1 MEIYFDNAATTK
13 PFPEVAKEV
22 FDVSLSDYGN
32 PSSKHMKGVDA
43 EKHIKNTKEILS
55 RILKCK
61 ENEIIFTSGATE
73 SNNMA
78 IKGAV
83 KARERY
89 GKHIITTSVEH
100 ASVREPFLELEKQG
114 YDVTFLPTDSFGK
127 VDLESLKESLREDT
141 VFVSV
146 MYVNNETGII
156 QPVSEIG
163 EILKTYNSDIIFHV
177 DAVQAFGKM
186 RVIPKNIKADLLS
199 VSAHKFHGPKGVG
212 FLYVRDGVRV
222 LPMIEGGGQQ
232 KGMRSGTENVPGIA
246 GLGKAVDII
255 YSGDLDLRISHLKDL
270 REWFLTGISGL
281 EGITVNGGD
290 GDDQAPHIVS
300 VTVSGI
306 RSEVLLHAME
316 DKGIY
321 ISSGSACS
329 SNKPGLSFAL
339 TAMGLSKEEAEST
352 VRFSFS
358 YESTKDEIDMSIKAL
373 KELVPVLRQFVRK

>member
-1 MEIYFDNAATTK
+1 MHLIQFIGNA
-13 PFPEVAKEV
+13 
-22 FDVSLSDYGN
+22 SWCG
-32 PSSKHMKGVDA
+32 
-43 EKHIKNTKEILS
+43 
-55 RILKCK
+55 
-61 ENEIIFTSGATE
+61 
-73 SNNMA
+73 
-78 IKGAV
+78 
-83 KARERY
+83 
-89 GKHIITTSVEH
+89 
-100 ASVREPFLELEKQG
+100 Q
-114 YDVTFLPTDSFGK
+114 
-127 VDLESLKESLREDT
+127 
-141 VFVSV
+141 
-146 MYVNNETGII
+146 
-156 QPVSEIG
+156 
-163 EILKTYNSDIIFHV
+163 
-177 DAVQAFGKM
+177 
-186 RVIPKNIKADLLS
+186 KAD
-199 VSAHKFHGPKGVG
+199 APAGHG
-212 FLYVRDGVRV
+212 
-222 LPMIEGGGQQ
+222 I
-232 KGMRSGTENVPGIA
+232 

-339 TAMGLSKEEAEST
+339 TAMGLSKEETEST